1 MLLLTA
7 CSSSYKDEEQGGEQ
21 PPTVITFYVYAS
33 EKPIP
38 TRADAD
44 KLIEALEAENEIHSF
59 QIWVFTHDVVEGIPR
74 LVGYLEPSD
83 KPTDEGTVYQMVVSQ
98 EFANAATKPKVD
110 VFVLAN
116 AASVGLT
123 FDENTTKDE
132 LEAAVIGEVYFGVN
146 PPCSTIDSDKGLP
159 MSGVL
164 LDRPVV
170 GDNPVLRIGTDS
182 YSGMDKVLLQ
192 RAVSKVRF
200 VFCQQDGLPEDSKLK
215 ITGITLNGVDV
226 NNANAPCGFP
236 KQEFLF
242 LTNDGNDYHIV
253 DGESPYITDVTIL
266 PLPTGEED
274 LPVAECNDPSQYI
287 YMTQTA
293 QDYEDLINGGVNKK
307 NADTGEPD
315 PDLTAVGPFYFRETD
330 KLLSGTISYKIGDSE
345 ETQTKPFTMN
355 TGSNFYR
362 NHSWIVYAYYGSEG
376 LDVLTVYFKQ
386 WNIVGPYDRTVYN
399 W

>member
-1 MLLLTA
+1 
-7 CSSSYKDEEQGGEQ
+7 
-21 PPTVITFYVYAS
+21 
-33 EKPIP
+33 
-38 TRADAD
+38 
-44 KLIEALEAENEIHSF
+44 
-59 QIWVFTHDVVEGIPR
+59 
-74 LVGYLEPSD
+74 
-83 KPTDEGTVYQMVVSQ
+83 
-98 EFANAATKPKVD
+98 
-110 VFVLAN
+110 
-116 AASVGLT
+116 
-123 FDENTTKDE
+123 
-132 LEAAVIGEVYFGVN
+132 
-146 PPCSTIDSDKGLP
+146 
-159 MSGVL
+159 
-164 LDRPVV
+164 VV

-182 YSGMDKVLLQ
+182 YSCMDKVLLQ